1 MVVMVTLGGGGGI
14 EGGEV
19 PAWFLVNPPGKTFL

>member
-1 MVVMVTLGGGGGI
+1 MVMVTMGGGGGI

-19 PAWFLVNPPGKTFL
+19 PSWFLVNPLGKTFL